1 MQHKAYEWLARAG
14 HDEGCVYVI
23 MGGLAVLAALGAGGR
38 VTGAKGALVALLSQ
52 PFGFVLLGI
61 VALWPAL
68 LDALENCAIDSRCI
82 NDRMA
87 SRSSRRNRGR
97 SGAAPAVRGKDS
109 PGTTQGRPRH
119 DLWTKLRA
127 FRSL

>member
-14 HDEGCVYVI
+14 YAAEGCVYVI

-52 PFGFVLLGI
+52 PFGFVLLGSR
-61 VALWPAL
+61 LWPGL